1 MFSTQV
7 GNVSHS
13 NQSGG
18 DSSLP
23 GTPKQELLSP
33 NNSCL
38 QFQVSSIMGITLF
51 IDV

>member
-7 GNVSHS
+7 GTFPHS
-13 NQSGG
+13 TQSGG

-38 QFQVSSIMGITLF
+38 QFQVSNSVGNHTIH
-51 IDV
+51 

>member
-7 GNVSHS
+7 GTFSRFT
-13 NQSGG
+13 QSGG

-38 QFQVSSIMGITLF
+38 QFQVSNSMGNHTIH
-51 IDV
+51 